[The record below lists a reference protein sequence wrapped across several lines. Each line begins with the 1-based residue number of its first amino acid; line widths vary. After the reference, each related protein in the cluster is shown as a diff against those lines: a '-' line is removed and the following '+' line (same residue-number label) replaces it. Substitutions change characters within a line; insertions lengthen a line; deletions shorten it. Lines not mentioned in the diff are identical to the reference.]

1 MNFDENNFE
10 FLDIDKI
17 EIIKENKI
25 MYDIEVEDDNTFYIS
40 NGEDDILVHNC
51 DGNHIRGLMMNFF
64 DTYWPEL
71 LHMDFIYDFTSP
83 IVKATKG
90 KITKYYYKLK
100 EYERDKDKLKGY
112 DIKWIKGLGTIEPSE
127 MKEFFKKIDKHLVR
141 FHYDKPETEDLL
153 DMLFNTKRSDD
164 RKDWLKNY
172 TPIDFIDKLSSKQT
186 YDKFINNELI
196 EFSMYNNVRQIQ
208 NSIDGFK
215 PSQRKTLYTL
225 IKKNIK
231 SDIKVSSL
239 SGSVISEASYHHGN
253 SSIEEAIVGMAQD
266 FVGKNNINILYPK
279 GQFGS
284 RIKGGQDSASARY
297 IFTKLN
303 DITEYIFRKED
314 NDILDYLNDDGFTI
328 EPKYYVP
335 IIPMVLVNG
344 SFGLGSGYS
353 SNVPMFNPID
363 IISYLISKLTNKKP
377 KKLIPYYKGFKG
389 DIILDENNNRY
400 TTRGKFEIINDNS
413 INITELPIGTWN
425 DQYFKKL
432 DKLIEEKKI
441 KDYIKNCTDEIIDIK
456 VFLTKDNFDFLF
468 QNKDDVYKK
477 LNLETYISTD
487 NMHLFDSEQKIKKY
501 KDQYEIIDD
510 FYEIRM
516 MYYIKRKEYQLNK
529 KNIELNILLNKIRFL
544 KLVMDDTIIINKK
557 SKDIIERDLEKNNFD
572 RIENTYNY
580 LLNMSISS
588 FTKEKLQEL
597 RDTTE
602 KLKSSITTLKNTTES
617 DIWLSDLKE
626 LKGKIGKDY

>member
-1 MNFDENNFE
+1 MIFDENNFE

-40 NGEDDILVHNC
+40 NGEDNILVHNC

-253 SSIEEAIVGMAQD
+253 CLEYNTEILLEDGSKIKIGEWAEKYPDKNLIVYCINEQKQLVKSI
-266 FVGKNNINILYPK
+266 GKN
-279 GQFGS
+279 
-284 RIKGGQDSASARY
+284 
-297 IFTKLN
+297 
-303 DITEYIFRKED
+303 
-314 NDILDYLNDDGFTI
+314 
-328 EPKYYVP
+328 P
-335 IIPMVLVNG
+335 ICN
-344 SFGLGSGYS
+344 
-353 SNVPMFNPID
+353 
-363 IISYLISKLTNKKP
+363 
-377 KKLIPYYKGFKG
+377 
-389 DIILDENNNRY
+389 
-400 TTRGKFEIINDNS
+400 
-413 INITELPIGTWN
+413 NITNE
-425 DQYFKKL
+425 Y
-432 DKLIEEKKI
+432 
-441 KDYIKNCTDEIIDIK
+441 
-456 VFLTKDNFDFLF
+456 
-468 QNKDDVYKK
+468 
-477 LNLETYISTD
+477 
-487 NMHLFDSEQKIKKY
+487 
-501 KDQYEIIDD
+501 YEIILFDNV
-510 FYEIRM
+510 
-516 MYYIKRKEYQLNK
+516 K
-529 KNIELNILLNKIRFL
+529 ILCTPNHKFLVNNEWVEARFL
-544 KLVMDDTIIINKK
+544 KEGDDIFNVSEI
-557 SKDIIERDLEKNNFD
+557 
-572 RIENTYNY
+572 
-580 LLNMSISS
+580 
-588 FTKEKLQEL
+588 
-597 RDTTE
+597 
-602 KLKSSITTLKNTTES
+602 
-617 DIWLSDLKE
+617 
-626 LKGKIGKDY
+626 KI